1 MQFTR
6 QVLAAAAALTLAAGA
21 AHADPLVLDEGF
33 EVGATLTGWLAGN
46 FSSPPGSTGWFQGD
60 VGQFTAQAGSSDS
73 YLAANFNN
81 GVAGGTINDWLVTP
95 DVELGRGG
103 GVLSFWTR
111 AVIDAG
117 FSDNLTVRFS
127 NTGSSLIDDYTDV
140 LVNITGVSGDWTQYT
155 ASFGTSFGH
164 GRVAFV
170 YNGAAD
176 TANYLGLD
184 SVSITAVPEPA
195 GYGLVALALAGLALT
210 TRRRQQRG

>member
-33 EVGATLTGWLAGN
+33 EVGSPLTGWLAGN
-46 FSSPPGSTGWFQGD
+46 FSTPAGTTGWFQGD
-60 VGQFTAQAGSSDS
+60 VGQFTAQAGSDDS

-81 GVAGGTINDWLVTP
+81 GVAGGTISNWLVTP
-95 DVELGRGG
+95 DVALGSEG

-111 AVIDAG
+111 AVIDSG
-117 FSDNLTVRFS
+117 FSDNLSVRFNS
-127 NTGSSLIDDYTDV
+127 TGSLSIDDYTDV
-140 LVNITGVSGDWTQYT
+140 LVDITGVSGDWTQYT
-155 ASFGTSFGH
+155 VKVGTSFGH

-170 YNGAAD
+170 YNGSAD

>member
-21 AHADPLVLDEGF
+21 AHADPLVLNEGF
-33 EVGATLTGWLAGN
+33 EVGAPLAGWLSGN
-46 FSSPPGSTGWFQGD
+46 FSSPVGSTNWFQGD
-60 VGQFTAQAGSSDS
+60 VGQFTAQAGSDDS
-73 YLAANFNN
+73 YLAANYNN
-81 GVAGGTINDWLVTP
+81 GVPGGAINNWLVTP

-103 GVLSFWTR
+103 GSLSFWTR
-111 AVIDAG
+111 AVVETG
-117 FSDNLTVRFS
+117 FSDNLSVRFS
-127 NTGSSLIDDYTDV
+127 STGSLVIDDYTDV
-140 LVNITGVSGDWTQYT
+140 LVSITGVSGDWTQYT
-155 ASFGTSFGH
+155 ASFGTTFGH

-170 YNGAAD
+170 YNGPAD